1 MPTPFYHLQVA
12 ATLQVALDAP
22 AAHSAFLFGNTAP
35 DVQTLSGA
43 ARSATHFFDMPVTQA
58 PRAVLSLLQ
67 AHPQL
72 AAPGLSSAQ
81 RAFVAGY
88 LAHLALDELWLR
100 EIFQPVFGP
109 EAGWEDFGERLFLHN
124 VLRTYLDERD
134 RPLLPASMAA
144 LLAAAEPAGWLPF
157 ASDTDLCSWRNFLV
171 QQLQPGATA
180 QTVAVFAQ
188 RMGRTPQEFEALLGS
203 PAELHARIFS
213 RISESQ
219 LDGFQ
224 SRAASL
230 CKQVVD
236 DFLQPQAN
244 GNQQPTRVINP

>member
-1 MPTPFYHLQVA
+1 
-12 ATLQVALDAP
+12 
-22 AAHSAFLFGNTAP
+22 
-35 DVQTLSGA
+35 
-43 ARSATHFFDMPVTQA
+43 MPVTQA

-188 RMGRTPQEFEALLGS
+188 RMGRTPQEFEALLGA
-203 PAELHARIFS
+203 PAELQARIFS
-213 RISESQ
+213 RISEAQ

-224 SRAASL
+224 AGEPACASRWWMIFCSRQRL
-230 CKQVVD
+230 EI
-236 DFLQPQAN
+236 
-244 GNQQPTRVINP
+244 GNQSRVINP

>member
-1 MPTPFYHLQVA
+1 M
-12 ATLQVALDAP
+12 
-22 AAHSAFLFGNTAP
+22 
-35 DVQTLSGA
+35 
-43 ARSATHFFDMPVTQA
+43 
-58 PRAVLSLLQ
+58 
-67 AHPQL
+67 
-72 AAPGLSSAQ
+72 
-81 RAFVAGY
+81 
-88 LAHLALDELWLR
+88 AHLALDELWLR

-109 EAGWEDFGERLFLHN
+109 EAGWETFGERLFLHN

-134 RPLLPASMAA
+134 RPTLPAGTAA

-171 QQLQPGATA
+171 QQLQPGAPA

-203 PAELHARIFS
+203 PAELQARIFS
-213 RISESQ
+213 RISEAQ
-219 LDGFQ
+219 LNSFQ

-236 DFLQPQAN
+236 DFLQPPAA
-244 GNQQPTRVINP
+244 GNQ

>member
-1 MPTPFYHLQVA
+1 MLPPYTRAVPTPFYHLQVA
-12 ATLQVALDAP
+12 AGLPVVLDAP
-22 AAHSAFLFGNTAP
+22 GAHGAFLFGNTAP

-43 ARSATHFFDMPVTQA
+43 ARSATHFFDMPVTQT

-72 AAPGLSSAQ
+72 AALGLFPAQ

-109 EAGWEDFGERLFLHN
+109 EAGWETFGERLFLHN

-134 RPLLPASMAA
+134 RPTLPAGTAA

-171 QQLQPGATA
+171 QQLQPGAPA

-203 PAELHARIFS
+203 PAELQARIFS
-213 RISESQ
+213 RISEAQ
-219 LDGFQ
+219 LNSFH

-236 DFLQPQAN
+236 NFLQPPAA
-244 GNQQPTRVINP
+244 GNQ

>member
-1 MPTPFYHLQVA
+1 MLPPYTFIVPTPFYHLQVA
-12 ATLQVALDAP
+12 VTLQVALDAP
-22 AAHSAFLFGNTAP
+22 DAHGAFLFGNTAP

-109 EAGWEDFGERLFLHN
+109 QAGWEDFGERLFLHN

-134 RPLLPASMAA
+134 RPLLPAGMAA

-203 PAELHARIFS
+203 PAALQARIFS
-213 RISESQ
+213 RISEAQ
-219 LDGFQ
+219 LAGFQ

-230 CKQVVD
+230 CKQVAN
-236 DFLQPQAN
+236 DFLQPQTN
-244 GNQQPTRVINP
+244 GNQ